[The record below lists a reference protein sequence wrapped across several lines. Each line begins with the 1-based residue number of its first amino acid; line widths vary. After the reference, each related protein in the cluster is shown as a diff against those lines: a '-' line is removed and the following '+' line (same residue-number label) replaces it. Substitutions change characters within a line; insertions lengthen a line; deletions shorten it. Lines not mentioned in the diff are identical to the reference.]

1 MHPTL
6 ALICT
11 AVMLY
16 FSNFVRTGNP
26 NESPE
31 PEHGG
36 RQEKSRLKNIEWTP
50 YETVHK
56 KYLNLGECLLMILC
70 AIQR

>member
-1 MHPTL
+1 
-6 ALICT
+6 
-11 AVMLY
+11 MLY

-56 KYLNLGECLLMILC
+56 KYLNLGECLLMISLPSIDKVHMLHVC
-70 AIQR
+70 VLF

>member
-1 MHPTL
+1 MDKERETL
-6 ALICT
+6 IKLNVLCGIPIS

-16 FSNFVRTGNP
+16 LSNFIRSGNP
-26 NESPE
+26 NEPPE

-36 RQEKSRLKNIEWTP
+36 RQEKSRFKNIEWTP

-56 KYLNLGECLLMILC
+56 KYLNLGE
-70 AIQR
+70 